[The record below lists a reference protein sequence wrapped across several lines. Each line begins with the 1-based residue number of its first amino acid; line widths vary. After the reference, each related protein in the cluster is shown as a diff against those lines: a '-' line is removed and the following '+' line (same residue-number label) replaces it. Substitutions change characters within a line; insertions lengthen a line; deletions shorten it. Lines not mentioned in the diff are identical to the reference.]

1 MVSNSKRIVRIPSHR
16 RLNRADFRGKRV
28 LIRLDLNV
36 PIADGKIL
44 DTKRIEASVP
54 TIKKV
59 MERGAKE
66 INIIC
71 HLGRP
76 TKPDKNFSVEII
88 AREVARHLRN
98 KTITVV
104 KNTGYTSPALKVAY
118 EVYKGIRLFENL
130 RFDKREEENSVA
142 FAKELATLGDIF
154 VLDAF
159 ANIHRQHT
167 SMDKLQDELTTFAG
181 ILMEREINGLFKILY
196 APEKP
201 FVAIIGGAK
210 YEDKVP
216 VIESLGKKCE
226 AVLVGGK
233 TANEMILGG
242 IPESANIFLPSDG
255 INKSG
260 VMVEMD
266 KDKIK
271 AGVFDIGPKTIMH
284 YKSILSSAKTVF
296 FNGNLGMTENNKFVH
311 GTNEIVR
318 YITKLRIDAIASGGN
333 TTDIIYDLG
342 LESGFNF
349 ISTGGGATSDL
360 IAGKKLPVL
369 DKLLK

>member
-1 MVSNSKRIVRIPSHR
+1 MVSNSKRIIRIPSHR
-16 RLNRADFRGKRV
+16 QLKKADFRGKRV

-36 PIADGKIL
+36 PITDGKIL
-44 DTKRIEASVP
+44 DAKRIEASVP

-59 MERGAKE
+59 IERGAKE

-76 TKPDKNFSVEII
+76 TKPDKGLSVEVI
-88 AREVARHLRN
+88 AYELARHLRN
-98 KTITVV
+98 SKIRTIN
-104 KNTGYTSPALKVAY
+104 NTGYSSPALKTAY
-118 EVYKGIRLFENL
+118 EVYRGIKLFENL
-130 RFDKREEENSVA
+130 RFDKREEENSSA
-142 FAKELATLGDIF
+142 FAKELASLGDIF

-159 ANIHRQHT
+159 ANIHRRHT

-181 ILMEREINGLFKILY
+181 ILMEKEINGLFKILY
-196 APEKP
+196 APDRP

-216 VIESLGKKCE
+216 IIESLGKICE

-233 TANEMILGG
+233 TANEMILRGVLDS
-242 IPESANIFLPSDG
+242 PNIFLPSDG

-260 VMVEMD
+260 VMVEMS
-266 KDKIK
+266 KDEVGR
-271 AGVFDIGPKTIMH
+271 GVFDIGPKTIMH

-296 FNGNLGMTENNKFVH
+296 FNGNLGMTENTKFVH

-318 YITKLRIDAIASGGN
+318 YISKLRIDAVASGGN

-342 LESGFNF
+342 LEGGFDF

-360 IAGKKLPVL
+360 VSGKKLPVL

>member
-1 MVSNSKRIVRIPSHR
+1 MVSSSKRIIRIPSHR
-16 RLNRADFRGKRV
+16 QLKRADFRGKRV

-36 PIADGKIL
+36 PIANGKIL
-44 DTKRIEASVP
+44 DSRRIEASVP
-54 TIKKV
+54 TVKKV

-76 TKPDKNFSVEII
+76 AKPSKEFSVEGV
-88 AREVARHLRN
+88 AREVARHLRRKKI
-98 KTITVV
+98 KTV
-104 KNTGYTSPALKVAY
+104 KNTGYSSPALKVAY
-118 EVYKGIRLFENL
+118 EVYEGIRLFENL
-130 RFDKREEENSVA
+130 RFDKREEANSSA

-159 ANIHRQHT
+159 ANIHRQHA

-181 ILMEREINGLFKILY
+181 LLMEREINGLFKILY
-196 APEKP
+196 APDKP
-201 FVAIIGGAK
+201 FVAIIGGSK

-216 VIESLGKKCE
+216 VIESLAKRCE

-233 TANEMILGG
+233 TANEMILKD
-242 IPESANIFLPSDG
+242 ISNAANIFLPSDG

-260 VMVEMD
+260 VMVEMS
-266 KDKIK
+266 KDKVR
-271 AGVFDIGPKTIMH
+271 AGVFDIGPRTIMH
-284 YKSILSSAKTVF
+284 FKSILSSAKTVF
-296 FNGNLGMTENNKFVH
+296 FNGNLGMTENGKFAH
-311 GTNEIVR
+311 GTNEVVR
-318 YITKLRIDAIASGGN
+318 YITKLRIDAVASGGN

-342 LESGFNF
+342 LEGGFDF

-360 IAGKKLPVL
+360 ISGKKLPVL
-369 DKLLK
+369 NKLLK